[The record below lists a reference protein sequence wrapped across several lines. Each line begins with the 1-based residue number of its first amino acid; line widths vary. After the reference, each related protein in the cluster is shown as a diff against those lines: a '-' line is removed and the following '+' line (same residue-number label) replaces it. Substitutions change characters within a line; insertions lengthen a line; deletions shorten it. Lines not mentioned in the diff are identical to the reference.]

1 MKQLRLLVIL
11 LIIGISGCNSQNK
24 QQTLAAT
31 EFSKMLQETKEATLI
46 DVRTAGE
53 FAGGAIQ
60 GAKNVDYRSGN
71 FESEIM
77 KLDKNKP
84 YFIYCLSGGRSSSA
98 ANFMRSNGFNE
109 VYDLQGGIMA
119 WQAANLPMGNVAADK
134 ITMKDLTDLTTTN
147 SVVLVDFYAPWCGPC
162 MKMEPMLE
170 QLTKEYEGK
179 VKIVRFNV
187 DEGQKMTQELGILEI
202 PHFKLY
208 KQGKETWSHTGMIEK
223 TELKGLL
230 N

>member
-1 MKQLRLLVIL
+1 MIQLRLLVIL
-11 LIIGISGCNSQNK
+11 LFIGISGCNSQNK
-24 QQTLAAT
+24 QQTLPAA
-31 EFSKMLQETKEATLI
+31 EFEKVLQETKEATII

-60 GAKNVDYRSGN
+60 GAKNIDYRSN
-71 FESEIM
+71 FEAEIM
-77 KLDKNKP
+77 KLDKTKP
-84 YFIYCLSGGRSSSA
+84 YFVYCLSGGRSASA
-98 ANFMRSNGFNE
+98 ANFMRSNGFKE

-119 WQAANLPMGNVAADK
+119 WQAANLPMGNVSADK
-134 ITMKDLTDLTTTN
+134 ITTKDLTDLTSNN

-170 QLTKEYEGK
+170 ELTKEYEGK
-179 VKIVRFNV
+179 VKIVRLNV
-187 DEGQKMTQELGILEI
+187 DEGQKMAQELGIFEI

-208 KQGKETWSHTGMIEK
+208 KQGKEAWSHTGMIEK
-223 TELKGLL
+223 TELKGVL